1 MDRITDSGSVGC
13 GSIPH
18 GATVNPPVAEATAPK
33 GMPTRFACRVRFSP
47 FRISLRKI
55 PGPLTRLVT
64 PRKIPGPLTRL
75 VTPRQARNPPVAEA
89 TAPKGM
95 PTRFACRD
103 GVIYTNGRASGSI
116 RDAKVGHSAA

>member
-33 GMPTRFACRVRFSP
+33 GMPTRFACR
-47 FRISLRKI
+47 
-55 PGPLTRLVT
+55 
-64 PRKIPGPLTRL
+64 
-75 VTPRQARNPPVAEA
+75 
-89 TAPKGM
+89 
-95 PTRFACRD
+95 D

-116 RDAKVGHSAA
+116 RDAREERSAA